1 MRRSNRGSRGSSHNR
16 MNYAYATLHSF
27 RQELF
32 TILCSSH
39 GIVTLSVP
47 RAFTSVLPKNFLRVA
62 HCPLDNSRCPLLQ

>member
-27 RQELF
+27 LPSAKSFF

-47 RAFTSVLPKNFLRVA
+47 RAFTSVLPKKLSLRGSLS
-62 HCPLDNSRCPLLQ
+62 P